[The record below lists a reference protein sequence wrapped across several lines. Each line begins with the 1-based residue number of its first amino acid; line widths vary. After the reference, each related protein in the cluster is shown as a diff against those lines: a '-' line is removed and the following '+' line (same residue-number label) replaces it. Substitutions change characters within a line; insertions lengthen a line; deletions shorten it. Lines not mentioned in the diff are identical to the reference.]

1 MKKTDWYKNAVV
13 YQIYP
18 FSFMDANNDGWGDI
32 EGIISKLDYLKKLGI
47 TAIWFSPLYKSPDYD
62 YGYDIADYRDIDEKF
77 GSLETFKVM
86 LNECHARDIKVIMDM
101 AINHSS
107 MEHEWFKEALK
118 DKNSPYRDYYIIR
131 EGRKKGEKLYPPT
144 NWDSTFTGSAWERI
158 KGTDEYYLH
167 LFCTEQPDLNWENE
181 KVRKEAADIFNF
193 WLEQGVDGFRLDV
206 FNMFSKDYPLRDGK
220 KKLSGTGAEFY
231 VDGPRMHE
239 FLKEL
244 NERAFS
250 KYDCYTVGESYNPH
264 EADAKQYVARD
275 SHELDTIFNFAHLA
289 SDNIGNAKYFKKP
302 FSLKTFKK
310 GLFGPQME
318 NFESGWNTLVLENH
332 DNARSV
338 SRFGINTAKYR
349 YEAATFLPTI
359 TFLGFGTP
367 FIYMGEE
374 IGMTNAEFNTIDD
387 CKDPVSHFI
396 YNLLHGYK
404 VPKSFALNCVRYGA
418 RDHARVPMQW
428 DDTVNAGFNKGAEP
442 WQCMNTNAKEINVK
456 TDMESEKSV
465 FKYYQKVLS
474 LKKTNEAAI
483 YGRPK
488 LYDPDDRQI
497 VCFTRKTEGGE
508 GLLVFGNFSNRN
520 KKYRLCGELATLAKT
535 EVLSNFDTHIVNDGV
550 WTLRPYEAVVFSFN
564 EKA

>member
-1 MKKTDWYKNAVV
+1 MERTEWYKNAVV

-32 EGIISKLDYLKKLGI
+32 AGIISKLDYLKELGI

-62 YGYDIADYRDIDEKF
+62 YGYDIADYRDIDPKF
-77 GSLETFKVM
+77 GTLADFKR
-86 LNECHARDIKVIMDM
+86 LLGECHTREIKVIMDM

-107 MEHEWFKEALK
+107 IEHEWFKAAMK

-131 EGRKKGEKLYPPT
+131 DGKKKGGKVYPPT
-144 NWDSTFTGSAWERI
+144 NWDSTFTGSAWQQIE
-158 KGTDEYYLH
+158 GTDEYYLH
-167 LFCTEQPDLNWENE
+167 LFCVEQPDLNWENE
-181 KVRKEAADIFNF
+181 KVRQEAADIFNY
-193 WLEQGVDGFRLDV
+193 WLEMGVDGFRLDV
-206 FNMFSKDYPLRDGK
+206 FNMFSKAYPLRDGK
-220 KKLSGTGAEFY
+220 KSLTGTGAEYY

-250 KYDCYTVGESYNPH
+250 RYDCYTVGESYNPH
-264 EADAKQYVARD
+264 DEDAKKYVARD
-275 SHELDTIFNFAHLA
+275 SHELDTIFNFAHLE

-302 FSLKTFKK
+302 FSLKKFKQ
-310 GLFGPQME
+310 GLFGPQIE

-338 SRFGINTAKYR
+338 SRFGIDTSKYR

-374 IGMTNAEFNTIDD
+374 LGMTNATFNTIDD

-396 YNLLHGYK
+396 YNLLHHYG
-404 VPKSFALNCVRYGA
+404 VPKKFAMNCVRYGA

-428 DDTVNAGFNKGAEP
+428 DDSVNAGFNAGAEP
-442 WQCMNTNAKEINVK
+442 WQCMNVNYTEINAKK
-456 TDMESEKSV
+456 DMASDKSV
-465 FKYYQKVLS
+465 FRYYREVLN
-474 LKKTNEAAI
+474 LKKTDRAAI
-483 YGRPK
+483 YGKPELHDADHK
-488 LYDPDDRQI
+488 QI
-497 VCFTRKTEGGE
+497 VCFTRALDNGE
-508 GLLVFGNFSNRN
+508 GLLVLGNFSNKN
-520 KKYRLCGELATLAKT
+520 AKYKLSPELRKLAKN
-535 EVLSNFDTHIVNDGV
+535 EILSNFDGHIVNNGE
-550 WTLRPYEAVVFSFN
+550 WTLRPYEAVVFRF
-564 EKA
+564 